1 MAPVV
6 NHLRRQLLKRDI
18 LHCDET
24 PIQILKEKERKSPRR
39 SLICGSTEAEMTENR
54 QSSFMT
60 TNHLE
65 AKIMQRHT

>member
-54 QSSFMT
+54 Q
-60 TNHLE
+60 
-65 AKIMQRHT
+65 